1 MRLDLVVLGNLLV
14 DDVVLPD
21 GRTRM
26 AEPGGAALY
35 VALGAWL
42 WGLRVGIVSVR
53 GDEYPAEALE
63 SLASRGI
70 ALEGV
75 APLGRPGLRTWLL
88 YEGVRRQI
96 IHRLDGPT
104 HAEMSPAP
112 GAIPAAWRDARA
124 FHLAPMPFDV
134 QQALVASLSPDDGRF
149 VSLDPYVLL
158 RPDTVAAWQGLLP
171 RVDALFLSEDEMEL
185 AEPDALRGL
194 TGEG

>member
-42 WGLRVGIVSVR
+42 WGLRVGIVAVR
-53 GDEYPAEALE
+53 GDEYPVETLE

-75 APLGRPGLRTWLL
+75 ARLGRPGLRTWLL

-104 HAEMSPAP
+104 HLEMSPAP
-112 GAIPAAWRDARA
+112 GAIPADWRDARA
-124 FHLAPMPFDV
+124 FHLT
-134 QQALVASLSPDDGRF
+134 ASSRWIRTCCCARTPSQHGRG
-149 VSLDPYVLL
+149 SCPGSKPCSSA
-158 RPDTVAAWQGLLP
+158 RTRW
-171 RVDALFLSEDEMEL
+171 S
-185 AEPDALRGL
+185 
-194 TGEG
+194 